1 LTGQVSQ
8 VLRPVFVIIGED
20 MMTVGE
26 YLRKLREEKG
36 ITLEQIASETNIR
49 LAYLQAIENDQTD
62 QLPSLPQAKGFTR
75 LYAAHLGISSR
86 DVFEEVEELNHPE
99 VKTPT
104 QEESAVEGPAPLL
117 VEKPQPVTRKLAGVL
132 RKSSESTPHP
142 EKPASQSE
150 EIQLSQVIF
159 NEIGR
164 DLKRQREALGLTLE
178 DVERLTKIR
187 EFFLYALEN
196 GQVDDLPSTVQGR
209 GMLNN
214 YSAFL
219 NLSVDALQLRYAEG
233 LQQKRQET
241 AKVEEEERKGGVK
254 VMGREPLSGWRR
266 FLTPDLLVGGS
277 VFLALFG
284 LVIWGALQM
293 IRTTN
298 PEPVPTISSISDV
311 LINEG
316 TQDAASTA
324 LATNEVVP
332 LVTGTPSNIGNPQ
345 VDISAT
351 FAAGGNGPI
360 QIVVVVYQRAFMKIT
375 VDGVDVFAGR
385 VLPGNVYSYSG
396 NSRISLL
403 TGNAAALQVYYNQ
416 QDQGILGPIGQVV
429 ELEFTQE
436 EMMTP
441 TPRFSPTPTL
451 TPLPTL
457 TARPTATPQPS
468 PTIPTATITPAR
480 TVNP

>member
-1 LTGQVSQ
+1 
-8 VLRPVFVIIGED
+8 
-20 MMTVGE
+20 MTVGE

-36 ITLEQIASETNIR
+36 ISLEQVAGETNIR
-49 LAYLQAIENDQTD
+49 LAYLQAIENDQPD

-75 LYAAHLGISSR
+75 LYAAHLGVNSR
-86 DVFEEVEELNHPE
+86 DVFEEVEKINHPAVE
-99 VKTPT
+99 EPT
-104 QEESAVEGPAPLL
+104 QVEPADESPAPLL
-117 VEKPQPVTRKLAGVL
+117 VEKSQPVTKKLAGVL
-132 RKSSESTPHP
+132 RKSSGSTPHP
-142 EKPASQSE
+142 DKQASQSE
-150 EIQLSQVIF
+150 DIPLSQVIF
-159 NEIGR
+159 NEIGK
-164 DLKRQREALGLTLE
+164 DLKRQREALGLSLE

-187 EFFLYALEN
+187 EFFIYALEN

-219 NLSVDALQLRYAEG
+219 NLSADALQLRYAEG
-233 LQQKRQET
+233 LQQKRQE
-241 AKVEEEERKGGVK
+241 AFKVEQEERKGGVK

-298 PEPVPTISSISDV
+298 PEPVPTISSISEI
-311 LINEG
+311 LINKG
-316 TQDAASTA
+316 TQDAISTGESI
-324 LATNEVVP
+324 NEGN
-332 LVTGTPSNIGNPQ
+332 LSVTGTPSSIGNPQ

-360 QIVVVVYQRAFMKIT
+360 QIVVVVYQRAFMKIS
-375 VDGVDVFAGR
+375 VDGVEAFAGR

-396 NSRISLL
+396 NSSISLL

-429 ELEFTQE
+429 ELEFTQN
-436 EMMTP
+436 EMLTP

-480 TVNP
+480 TINP